1 MNLQEEMNTLQKDI
15 KGLEKTMDPML
26 CEKLYNAVITE
37 RRYDDTTV
45 EGTEGALSGRVYSFV
60 FIGLEPIDALL
71 FILKHPDIQPTLTPT
86 QLDGIA
92 FNKSPS
98 PPSVHWKDVQRLWH
112 LYARQQDQTQWMDLL
127 LQGATGTLLQSAMTL
142 LYQPLAQVYQAADL
156 GTTLYEL
163 KHFMD
168 DLVQVV
174 GQLQPSSSPSSSSLD
189 SIQPFIDVVKR
200 HETAF
205 YRFVHRVHTQT
216 ESPLFTDLIAF
227 LDTWIAR
234 TSSSPRQQNDSVWQ
248 IEAFW
253 KQVNLTPGQ
262 EQALT
267 KELEV
272 ICAYHRARKW
282 RQLEKRRL
290 RMRKM
295 VEPTDEEEFW
305 SDEDDDDDDG
315 EEDATSP
322 PMLPPSSIISSLLL
336 PTFVKQ
342 VIPLISTK

>member
-1 MNLQEEMNTLQKDI
+1 M
-15 KGLEKTMDPML
+15 
-26 CEKLYNAVITE
+26 
-37 RRYDDTTV
+37 
-45 EGTEGALSGRVYSFV
+45 
-60 FIGLEPIDALL
+60 
-71 FILKHPDIQPTLTPT
+71 
-86 QLDGIA
+86 QLDSIA
-92 FNKSPS
+92 FEKDPS
-98 PPSVHWKDVQRLWH
+98 LVYWKDVQRLWH

-174 GQLQPSSSPSSSSLD
+174 DHLQPASSSPSSLD

-216 ESPLFTDLIAF
+216 ESPLFTDLIGF

-234 TSSSPRQQNDSVWQ
+234 ISPSQQIDSVWQ
-248 IEAFW
+248 MEKFW
-253 KQVNLTPGQ
+253 KQVDLTPGQ

-290 RMRKM
+290 RMMMM
-295 VEPTDEEEFW
+295 VEQQRTDEEEIW
-305 SDEDDDDDDG
+305 SDDEEDDDDD
-315 EEDATSP
+315 EDATGP
-322 PMLPPSSIISSLLL
+322 PILPPSSIVSSLLL